1 MQQNQEEVTEG
12 GNEAA
17 SIIILLGGKLE
28 RAEFSRPVGWIRPQL
43 AAK

>member
-12 GNEAA
+12 RNEAD
-17 SIIILLGGKLE
+17 SIIILLGKKLE
-28 RAEFSRPVGWIRPQL
+28 TAELSQQVGWIQPQL